1 MNTLGS
7 FLLRPFQFEGTK
19 LHPNVLLMCKML
31 IYLMIAHH
39 IFFKISDPFI
49 PFIPFLD
56 HFNTYPNV
64 FKYIMRTLFAV
75 GAFAVVF
82 NIRVRLAS
90 LIVGSVVIINILASK
105 PLFFNHTFICGCALF
120 LAGLTN
126 DKDPPYLLIYQLSL
140 VYFGASINKF
150 LDIDWWTGAFMDT
163 WLGSARENPV
173 YLYIEAFMPPLVFA
187 KILSYVAM
195 LTEFA
200 IAVTILFKRTRL
212 LTVWF
217 IIIFHTLL
225 FTLTSFR
232 FGHFIESLAIILLAF
247 LNVPKEQMVIH
258 FKTESLGYLRSIFN
272 FLDRDNKQK
281 WLPKDTKNSSWLEL
295 SYTNTKVSNHRAL
308 KDLILY
314 TPNFFIAL
322 MILDMGSYVI
332 LYNHRTALFIMNVI
346 IVWTIIFYFLTGSK
360 SEKSKKVKLDPDL
373 HQNRNSI
380 SDERIHRSKI

>member
-1 MNTLGS
+1 MSVLS
-7 FLLRPFQFEGTK
+7 QFLLRPFQFEGTK

-31 IYLMIAHH
+31 VYLMTAHH
-39 IFFKISDPFI
+39 MFFKITDPFI
-49 PFIPFLD
+49 PFIPAIDFL
-56 HFNTYPNV
+56 NEYPNV
-64 FKYIMRTLFAV
+64 FKYAMRTLYILS
-75 GAFAVVF
+75 AFALIF
-82 NIRVRLAS
+82 NIRARTAS
-90 LIVGSVVIINILASK
+90 LTIGLVVIVNILASK
-105 PLFFNHTFICGCALF
+105 TLFYNHTFICGCALF

-150 LDIDWWTGAFMDT
+150 LDIDWWNGNFMET

-173 YLYIEAFMPPLVFA
+173 YLYVSDLLPEMVFA
-187 KILSYVAM
+187 KMLSYIAM
-195 LTEFA
+195 FTEFA

-232 FGHFIESLAIILLAF
+232 FGHFIESLAIVLLAF
-247 LNVPKEQMVIH
+247 LNMPKTQMLIQYRSQTS
-258 FKTESLGYLRSIFN
+258 KYLKSIFQ

-281 WLPKDTKNSSWLEL
+281 WIPLDSENFWLKL
-295 SYTNTKVSNHRAL
+295 SYGDKTITNHHAL

-314 TPNFFIAL
+314 TPNFFIGL

-332 LYNHRTALFIMNVI
+332 LYNHRTMLFILNVV
-346 IVWTIIFYFLTGSK
+346 IVWTLIFYFFSWK
-360 SEKSKKVKLDPDL
+360 RRMPSEK
-373 HQNRNSI
+373 
-380 SDERIHRSKI
+380 